1 MNIFIFGQTSLSAV
15 ISTND
20 LLSLLQFPFMQR
32 AIAGAVLMGIVGGL
46 LGSFVTLRQLSFFS
60 HAVGHASL
68 VGVALGVL
76 LQLNPTWML
85 LPFTLLFGVVVLY
98 FIDKTDLASDSVLS
112 IVLSGALA
120 IGVILTSL
128 IKGYRGN
135 LMGVLF
141 GDILAIDVTDLI
153 LTALVLV
160 GSSIFLLSTLRQ
172 QILLTLNPA
181 VAKVQG
187 VPVQLYRYTFVILL
201 SLAVAV
207 AIKAVGILLV
217 NAFLVIP
224 ASTAKLMSHHFNRFL
239 AFSVIIGSSTSIVGI
254 VLSALFKELA
264 SGPSI
269 VLVQFVVFLLVF
281 SWVKLT
287 MKTA

>member
-1 MNIFIFGQTSLSAV
+1 MNLFAV
-15 ISTND
+15 TNLND
-20 LLSLLQFPFMQR
+20 LLTLLQFPFMQR
-32 AIAGAVLMGIVGGL
+32 AIAGAVLMGILGGL

-60 HAVGHASL
+60 HAVGHAAL

-85 LPFTLLFGVVVLY
+85 LPFSLAFGVVVLY

-120 IGVILTSL
+120 IGVILSSL
-128 IKGYRGN
+128 IQGYRGN

-141 GDILAIDVTDLI
+141 GDILAINLTDLI
-153 LTALVLV
+153 LTLLVLV
-160 GSSIFLLSTLRQ
+160 GSGTFLLSTLHQ

-187 VPVQLYRYTFVILL
+187 IPVQLYRYCFVVLL

-207 AIKAVGILLV
+207 AIKAVGVLLV

-224 ASTAKLMSHHFNRFL
+224 ASVAKLMSHHFSRFL
-239 AFSVIIGSSTSIVGI
+239 LLSVIVGCTTSIAGMI
-254 VLSALFKELA
+254 FSGLFNFA

-269 VLVQFVVFLLVF
+269 VFVQFLVF
-281 SWVKLT
+281 IAVFCWIKLT
-287 MKTA
+287 AKTA